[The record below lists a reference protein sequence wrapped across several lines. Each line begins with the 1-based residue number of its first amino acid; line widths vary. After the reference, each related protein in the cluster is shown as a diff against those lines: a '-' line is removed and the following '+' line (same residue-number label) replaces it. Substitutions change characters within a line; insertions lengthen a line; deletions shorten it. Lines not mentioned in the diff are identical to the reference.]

1 MLEYDYTVNKS
12 VFTVSYKEIVK
23 QLIAPIYII
32 NGENK
37 KLVNALWDTGAAYSY
52 ISFNIINKLSLEKV
66 DKKELDTI
74 SFSEQI
80 DGYKVDI
87 GLKDLGKI
95 PNRILYGIDITDTTK
110 EYDAIIGMDIITMG
124 DFIVSNHNLK
134 TSFLFGIPP
143 KSKFM

>member
-52 ISFNIINKLSLEKV
+52 ISFNIVNELLLEKV

-74 SFSEQI
+74 SFSEQV

-87 GLKDLGKI
+87 SLC
-95 PNRILYGIDITDTTK
+95 NQNSID
-110 EYDAIIGMDIITMG
+110 
-124 DFIVSNHNLK
+124 F
-134 TSFLFGIPP
+134 
-143 KSKFM
+143 